1 MKVRNVILEE
11 MEYKALARKASKLAR
26 FLLESDQDYLDNVL
40 EMTKVGQRL
49 VGELWNTDFHVF
61 GEIASDTDHL
71 PMKDVRAHCSVR
83 MLERSDRE
91 LIRVI
96 VAYKGEVEIACHSI
110 LTKYQGV

>member
-1 MKVRNVILEE
+1 MI
-11 MEYKALARKASKLAR
+11 
-26 FLLESDQDYLDNVL
+26 
-40 EMTKVGQRL
+40 T
-49 VGELWNTDFHVF
+49 LWNTDFHVF